1 MSDANSATDTPALP
15 KTSYAPESFG
25 LLALVVVVAIIAST
39 LAQTGELGKLP
50 LANILKNKLHKSA
63 SEVASFRFYVG
74 IFWYL
79 KPLAGILTD
88 AFPLLGTR
96 RRYYLLFS
104 SALAAAGWI
113 GIGLVPHTFK
123 ALLLAAI
130 GMNLFMVMISTVAGA
145 LVVEIG
151 QSRGEVGKITAIR
164 QITFNAC
171 GLIQGPIGGML
182 ATLPFLLAAGANAA
196 VVFSIFP
203 VAYFFLKEKPTA
215 ARNHEAFTNA
225 KKQLGVIGASG
236 TFWMAILFIAL
247 FYFAPGFKT
256 LLYYKQGDV
265 LHLSQ
270 QNIGW
275 LDACL
280 GLGGVLAA
288 FTYVFLARRISL
300 QALIAFGAATAAA
313 GTLCYLFYN
322 SLAKAVVIDFQ
333 NGLFFGF
340 AEVALMDLAA
350 RATPAGCEGLGFSLI
365 MSVRN
370 LSLFGADKLGAY
382 YSDTYHVKWNT
393 MVIINA
399 ATTAIVLIILP
410 FMPKAIMRS
419 RDR

>member
-1 MSDANSATDTPALP
+1 M
-15 KTSYAPESFG
+15 
-25 LLALVVVVAIIAST
+25 LALVVVVAIFAST

-50 LANILKNKLHKSA
+50 LQNILKNELHAKP
-63 SEVASFRFYVG
+63 SEMASFFFYVG
-74 IFWYL
+74 LFWYI

-104 SALAAAGWI
+104 SVLAAAGWI
-113 GIGLVPHTFK
+113 GIGLVPHTFN

-130 GMNLFMVMISTVAGA
+130 CMNLFMVMISTVAGA

-171 GLIQGPIGGML
+171 WLIQGPIGGFL
-182 ATLPFLLAAGANAA
+182 ATLPFLLAAGASAA

-215 ARNHEAFTNA
+215 TRNHHALSNA
-225 KKQLGVIGASG
+225 RQQLGVIGRSG
-236 TFWMAILFIAL
+236 TFWMAILFIGL

-256 LLYYKQGDV
+256 LLYYKQNDV
-265 LHLSQ
+265 LLLSQ
-270 QNIGW
+270 QTIGW
-275 LDACL
+275 LHACL

-288 FTYVFLARRISL
+288 ITYVFLARRISL
-300 QALIAFGAATAAA
+300 QTLIAFGAATAAA
-313 GTLCYLFYN
+313 GTLWYLCYN
-322 SLAKAVVIDFQ
+322 SLATARVIDFQ

-382 YSDTYHVKWNT
+382 FSDTYQVKWST

-399 ATTAIVLIILP
+399 ATTAVVLIILP
-410 FMPKAIMRS
+410 FMPRGIMRS
-419 RDR
+419 RDRQ